1 MSSIEHRES
10 FFDAMLYAL
19 CFLGGS
25 VAGRTVV
32 IGVGN
37 LLLRDEG
44 VGIHAVQELQ
54 KRTLPPGVEV
64 IDGGVAGIRLLD
76 FFSGAQKLLLI
87 DAAEMGLEP
96 GSVVRFTPEDVRFQ
110 SGALKLSTHDVALPE
125 VLALARTLNQ
135 CPSEIIIFGI
145 QPEEISWGTELTPE
159 VRAAVFEVVE
169 LVLKEIDPAGT
180 ELARR
185 KTED

>member
-1 MSSIEHRES
+1 
-10 FFDAMLYAL
+10 
-19 CFLGGS
+19 

-44 VGIHAVQELQ
+44 VGIHAVRELP

-76 FFSGAQKLLLI
+76 WFSEAQKLLLI

-96 GSVVRFTPEDVRFQ
+96 GAVARFTPEDVRFQ
-110 SGALKLSTHDVALPE
+110 SGDLKLSTHDVALPE
-125 VLALARTLNQ
+125 VLAIARAVNQ
-135 CPSEIIIFGI
+135 CPSEVIILGI
-145 QPEEISWGTELTPE
+145 QPKEISWGMELTPE
-159 VRAAVFEVVE
+159 VRGAVPKVVE
-169 LVLKEIDPAGT
+169 LVLEEISDSAEGG
-180 ELARR
+180 
-185 KTED
+185 K

>member
-1 MSSIEHRES
+1 
-10 FFDAMLYAL
+10 
-19 CFLGGS
+19 

-44 VGIHAVQELQ
+44 VGIHAVRELQ
-54 KRTLPPGVEV
+54 KRSLPPGVEV

-76 FFSGAQKLLLI
+76 WFSEAQKLLLI

-96 GSVVRFTPEDVRFQ
+96 GAVARFTPEDVRFQ
-110 SGALKLSTHDVALPE
+110 SGDLKLSTHDVALPE
-125 VLALARTLNQ
+125 VLAIARAVNQ
-135 CPSEIIIFGI
+135 CPSEVIILGI
-145 QPEEISWGTELTPE
+145 QPKEISWGTELTPE
-159 VRAAVFEVVE
+159 VRAAVPKVVE
-169 LVLKEIDPAGT
+169 LVLEEIDPAGA

-185 KTED
+185 KTGC